1 MLAPSNYS
9 YLNSFQIYGP
19 LVKRLRHRP
28 FTAVTRVR
36 FPYGSLSWLLQ
47 LQLFYR
53 HDTLER
59 QLTVFLHLEV

>member
-1 MLAPSNYS
+1 MLVLSIQS
-9 YLNSFQIYGP
+9 QFNSFQTYGP

>member
-1 MLAPSNYS
+1 MLVPSNHS
-9 YLNSFQIYGP
+9 YLNNFQIYGP

-53 HDTLER
+53 QDTPEPRL
-59 QLTVFLHLEV
+59 FYFKSLEV

>member
-1 MLAPSNYS
+1 MLVLSIQS
-9 YLNSFQIYGP
+9 QFNSFQTYGP
-19 LVKRLRHRP
+19 LVKR